1 MNELVDK
8 SKRNKKWII
17 LLTSIILITISIIYW
32 QNKSIKEDE
41 KGISELK
48 ENINQL
54 NLQIKSIKRKKYEVE
69 INRDSLQRNLDYLW
83 QYKTLVQ
90 STKFRDQ
97 ISSNFN
103 FEPGDRVRLKTDSS
117 AVIVTDILVG
127 GNRYNYFV
135 KFVVKN
141 KKGEVLEVSPLE
153 IEKF

>member
-17 LLTSIILITISIIYW
+17 LLTSIILITIFIIYW

>member
-17 LLTSIILITISIIYW
+17 ILTSIILITISIIYW

-48 ENINQL
+48 ENINHL

>member
-17 LLTSIILITISIIYW
+17 ILTSIILITISIIYW